1 MWNMIIKLC
10 LIAITENNK
19 IMLKL
24 KEQGLIDILQT
35 LNSYANR
42 NSKYERI
49 YIDMKMIDNDE

>member
-1 MWNMIIKLC
+1 MIIKLC

-35 LNSYANR
+35 LNSYANC
-42 NSKYERI
+42 NSKYECI
-49 YIDMKMIDNDE
+49 YVDMKMIDNDE

>member
-1 MWNMIIKLC
+1 MIIKLC

-19 IMLKL
+19 IMLNL